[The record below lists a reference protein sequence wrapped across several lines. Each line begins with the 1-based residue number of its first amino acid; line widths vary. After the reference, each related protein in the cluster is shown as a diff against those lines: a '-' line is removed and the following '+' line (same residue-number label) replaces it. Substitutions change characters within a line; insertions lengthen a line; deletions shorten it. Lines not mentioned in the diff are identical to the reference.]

1 MKTYILINRENHLFL
16 YFITNLFCELL
27 NFSEQCCIQDKLE
40 MLNATNNL
48 FRWKHQRY
56 YAYRE
61 FVILGHVSFL
71 CYVFF
76 ALFVLCLVYPTLNST
91 FLIVPSVFYGVYLRQ
106 YNVILLY
113 NKWFFMWRVSLNNRH
128 HSVLYVMIKG
138 KMENKNKIMHKC
150 IYYLVTAYT

>member
-1 MKTYILINRENHLFL
+1 MMAIFNYWKHIFLSIEKIIYSYILSSICFV
-16 YFITNLFCELL
+16 

-76 ALFVLCLVYPTLNST
+76 CFVCLVSCVPYATNVSEFHIPDCPFG
-91 FLIVPSVFYGVYLRQ
+91 FLWRLFTSYCYTINDFSCDACRLIIDIILFY
-106 YNVILLY
+106 I
-113 NKWFFMWRVSLNNRH
+113 
-128 HSVLYVMIKG
+128 
-138 KMENKNKIMHKC
+138 
-150 IYYLVTAYT
+150 

>member
-1 MKTYILINRENHLFL
+1 MKTYILINRENHLFI

-76 ALFVLCLVYPTLNST
+76 LLCLSCVLCTLPWIPHSWLSLRFSMAFIYVSITSYCYTINYFSCDACG
-91 FLIVPSVFYGVYLRQ
+91 LIIDIILFY
-106 YNVILLY
+106 
-113 NKWFFMWRVSLNNRH
+113 M
-128 HSVLYVMIKG
+128 
-138 KMENKNKIMHKC
+138 
-150 IYYLVTAYT
+150 